1 MDRNDA
7 SDAFAAC
14 FRVSLDDDDA
24 AAAESIL
31 DNLAAPHV
39 AAAQQLLEAFV
50 HGIFVQA
57 KLIDR
62 LVDNMYLVL

>member
-14 FRVSLDDDDA
+14 LRVSLVIDDDDV

-31 DNLAAPHV
+31 DSLAAPHV
-39 AAAQQLLEAFV
+39 ADAQQLLEEFV
-50 HGIFVQA
+50 HGGIVVQV

-62 LVDNMYLVL
+62 LVSCGR

>member
-14 FRVSLDDDDA
+14 FRISLDDDDV

-31 DNLAAPHV
+31 DSLAAPHV
-39 AAAQQLLEAFV
+39 ADAQQLLEEFV
-50 HGIFVQA
+50 HGGIVVQV

-62 LVDNMYLVL
+62 LVSCGR

>member
-24 AAAESIL
+24 ESIL
-31 DNLAAPHV
+31 DNLAAPQV
-39 AAAQQLLEAFV
+39 ADAQQLLEEFV
-50 HGIFVQA
+50 HGGIFS
-57 KLIDR
+57 
-62 LVDNMYLVL
+62 NPS